1 MNNNKSPGQRIF
13 TQMFQITLVWNYWIQ
28 LVSIPEEVNNVTPNL
43 KRVPTEIKKQTTGS
57 LALVK
62 KGKKVRRNY
71 NRASDFI
78 HKCYIADV
86 LMQPL

>member
-1 MNNNKSPGQRIF
+1 MSNNKSPGQRIF
-13 TQMFQITLVWNYWIQ
+13 TQMFQITLVLNFWIW
-28 LVSIPEEVNNVTPNL
+28 LVLIPEEVNNVTPNL

-57 LALVK
+57 LASVS
-62 KGKKVRRNY
+62 GKKMRRNY